1 MPSLW
6 LSEPWIP
13 DSAVC
18 IWPTSNALAP
28 GFIQET
34 REYVL
39 ELRDAED
46 PDSWELLLNDV
57 PLSPLRSQGNRI
69 ARWVWKTEF
78 YAGGMDFELRTH
90 GRLAARGELVID
102 PATLKLT
109 RSDFASMVSEL
120 LENTLALFSLSGAR
134 TGVSAARG
142 RPTLPVARLEFL
154 RARIDDLESV
164 LQAIAIRPSRNLSR
178 SSRLLH
184 ITKCRNV
191 DCRQLPKRMASA
203 SAQVAA
209 SVYRHLGGV
218 GPSHLPVAV
227 KHESVDLPENRAI
240 KAALVS
246 WQVWLTCFAQ
256 AISSARYRDASQQE
270 ARSRIARARQCA
282 QLAMRLETILNSDP
296 WRDVSDTFVAVS
308 ASAVFRRHPDYN
320 RFYQIYADMNRGIGQ
335 VTGDFLNLPLARTFE
350 LYELWVFVRVV
361 KAFAVV
367 LGYERIE
374 LQHLFDANSLSNGDI
389 RLVEK
394 PSVRLSQHL
403 SLCFKREY
411 REYWRSAD
419 GCGSFSRTMI
429 PDVSVVRTNASKETE
444 GVIVLDAKYRVEA
457 GLNEA
462 VASLHMYR
470 DAIVIADDGTRRG
483 AVVGA
488 YLVTPHIGECGQDWR
503 ETNMPNRLFHPDY
516 RSEFRFG
523 AVTLRPAVSD
533 HDVASLL
540 KAILSECG
548 ESL

>member
-6 LSEPWIP
+6 LSETWMP
-13 DSAVC
+13 DSAIC
-18 IWPTSNALAP
+18 IWPRSEALVA

-46 PDSWELLLNDV
+46 PDSWDLLFNDV

-69 ARWVWKTEF
+69 ARWLWKTDF

-109 RSDFASMVSEL
+109 RSDFAAMVSEL

-134 TGVSAARG
+134 TGVSASRG
-142 RPTLPVARLEFL
+142 QRTLPIARLEFL
-154 RARIDDLESV
+154 RARIEDLESV
-164 LQAIAIRPSRNLSR
+164 VKAIASRPSRKLTR
-178 SSRLLH
+178 SSRLVH
-184 ITKCRNV
+184 ITQCRNV
-191 DCRQLPKRMASA
+191 DCRQLPRRMASA
-203 SAQVAA
+203 STHLAA
-209 SVYRHLGGV
+209 PIYRNIAGV
-218 GPSHLPVAV
+218 GPSHLPVSE

-240 KAALVS
+240 KAALRS
-246 WQVWLTCFAQ
+246 WQAWLTCFAQ
-256 AISSARYRDASQQE
+256 AISSVRYSDASQQE
-270 ARSRIARARQCA
+270 ARSRVARARQCS
-282 QLAMRLETILNSDP
+282 QLAMRLESILNGDP
-296 WRDVSDTFVAVS
+296 WRDVSDTFVAVT

-335 VTGDFLNLPLARTFE
+335 VTGDFLHLPLARTFD

-367 LGYERIE
+367 LGYDGTDLQRI
-374 LQHLFDANSLSNGDI
+374 FDSRSLSTGDI
-389 RLVEK
+389 RLAEK

-403 SLCFKREY
+403 SLCFKREF
-411 REYWRSAD
+411 REYWRSVD

-429 PDVSVVRTNASKETE
+429 PDISVVRTTSSKETD
-444 GVIVLDAKYRVEA
+444 GVVVLDAKYRVEA

-462 VASLHMYR
+462 LASLHMYR
-470 DAIVIADDGTRRG
+470 DAIVIDGDGRRRG
-483 AVVGA
+483 AVLGA
-488 YLVTPHIGECGQDWR
+488 YLVTPHVGTCEEGWR
-503 ETNMPNRLFHPDY
+503 ETNMPNRLFHPAY
-516 RSEFRFG
+516 RSEFRLG

-533 HDVASLL
+533 DEVARLL
-540 KAILSECG
+540 KTVLAECG